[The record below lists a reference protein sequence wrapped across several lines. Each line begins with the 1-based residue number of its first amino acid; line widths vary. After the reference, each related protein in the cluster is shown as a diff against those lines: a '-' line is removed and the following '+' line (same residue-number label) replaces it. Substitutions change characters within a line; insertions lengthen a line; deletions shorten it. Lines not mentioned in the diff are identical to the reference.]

1 MKPASDATRPIDQQT
16 ILITG
21 STAGLGLEVARALH
35 DRGATVLVHGRA
47 PGRLERAL
55 AGIGGVEGERM
66 HGFIADFSGLEH
78 VRLLAA
84 DVNREFDRLDVLV
97 NNAGIAETGGSRRES
112 ADGFELTF
120 AVNYLSHFLL
130 TLELLQLLRSSAPSR
145 IVNVASIGQAPL
157 DFDDPMLEREYD
169 GFRAYAQSKL
179 AQISFTFELA
189 ERLRTAGERGV
200 TVNALHPATLMDTQM
215 VRRSFGRSLS
225 SVHEGMKATVRLVTD
240 PGLASVSG
248 RYYDG
253 LEESTAN
260 PQAYA
265 PDARGRLWELSERA
279 TGASSRDLE
288 RRDR

>member
-1 MKPASDATRPIDQQT
+1 MKPASDATRSIDQQT

-21 STAGLGLEVARALH
+21 STAGLGLEVARDLH

-47 PGRLERAL
+47 PARLERAL
-55 AGIGGVEGERM
+55 AAIGGVEGERM
-66 HGFIADFSGLEH
+66 HGFIADFSALEH

-112 ADGFELTF
+112 ADGVELTF
-120 AVNYLSHFLL
+120 AVNFLSHFLL
-130 TLELLQLLRSSAPSR
+130 TLELLQLLRSTAPSR

-157 DFDDPMLEREYD
+157 DFDDPMLERDYD

-179 AQISFTFELA
+179 AQISFTLELA
-189 ERLRTAGERGV
+189 ERLRAAGERGV

-225 SVHEGMKATVRLVTD
+225 SVHEGVEATVRLVTD
-240 PGLASVSG
+240 PGLANVSG

-260 PQAYA
+260 PQAYDPA
-265 PDARGRLWELSERA
+265 ARGRLWELSERA
-279 TGASSRDLE
+279 TGASSRGLE